1 MLIERAGVREAP
13 RLHLGGCQEVVPPP
27 ERRRGIS
34 PPAVRGTVVERR
46 LRVVS
51 PVVVLHPLLH
61 MCPAQ
66 LAALKHRTR
75 HLPGAQTAIDEASS
89 WNCKPV
95 LQLQTNASAAP
106 GSWFEGG

>member
-61 MCPAQ
+61 IITREAYS
-66 LAALKHRTR
+66 LFLIGYTASLHR
-75 HLPGAQTAIDEASS
+75 LPCTAVYSRVPS
-89 WNCKPV
+89 R
-95 LQLQTNASAAP
+95 
-106 GSWFEGG
+106 

>member
-61 MCPAQ
+61 IIT
-66 LAALKHRTR
+66 LARPIAYSLSDTDYRPPYSR
-75 HLPGAQTAIDEASS
+75 VPSR
-89 WNCKPV
+89 
-95 LQLQTNASAAP
+95 
-106 GSWFEGG
+106 